1 MKIKVLLVVPGRE
14 TEVKRIPGNL
24 KFIKSFIGDELY
36 SIRLNENTMLIGNK
50 NARIDDFNRIYG
62 ENILLGSFIIVSNKN
77 NHLVSLNKKEFRKY
91 SNMFK
96 LKKHQKKVDK
106 YKDEYFEEYYS
117 SIRDL
122 KRKNAE
128 YNKYEVFEIAA

>member
-50 NARIDDFNRIYG
+50 DARIDDFNRIYG

-106 YKDEYFEEYYS
+106 YKDEYLEEYYS

-128 YNKYEVFEIAA
+128 YNKYEVFGIAS

>member
-50 NARIDDFNRIYG
+50 DARIDDFNRIYG

-96 LKKHQKKVDK
+96 LKKHQKKIDK
-106 YKDEYFEEYYS
+106 YKDEYLEEYYS

-128 YNKYEVFEIAA
+128 YNKYEVFGIAA

>member
-96 LKKHQKKVDK
+96 FKKHQKKVDK
-106 YKDEYFEEYYS
+106 YKDEYLEEYYS

-128 YNKYEVFEIAA
+128 YNKYEVFGIAA

>member
-14 TEVKRIPGNL
+14 TEVKRILGNL
-24 KFIKSFIGDELY
+24 KFIKSFIGNELY

-106 YKDEYFEEYYS
+106 YKDEYLEEYYS

-128 YNKYEVFEIAA
+128 YNKYEVFGIAA

>member
-36 SIRLNENTMLIGNK
+36 SVRLNENTMLIGNK

-106 YKDEYFEEYYS
+106 YKDEYLEEYYS

-128 YNKYEVFEIAA
+128 YNKYEVFGIAA

>member
-36 SIRLNENTMLIGNK
+36 SIRLNENTMLIENK

-106 YKDEYFEEYYS
+106 YKDEYLEEYYS

-128 YNKYEVFEIAA
+128 YNKYEVFGIAA

>member
-106 YKDEYFEEYYS
+106 YKDEYLEEYYS

-128 YNKYEVFEIAA
+128 YNKYEVFRIAA

>member
-106 YKDEYFEEYYS
+106 YKDEYLEEYYS

-128 YNKYEVFEIAA
+128 YNKYEVFGVAA

>member
-106 YKDEYFEEYYS
+106 YKDEYLEEYYS

-128 YNKYEVFEIAA
+128 YNKYEVFRIAV

>member
-1 MKIKVLLVVPGRE
+1 MKIKVLLVVPGIE

-36 SIRLNENTMLIGNK
+36 SIRINENTMLIGNK

-106 YKDEYFEEYYS
+106 YKDEYLEKYYS

-128 YNKYEVFEIAA
+128 YNKYEVFGIAA

>member
-106 YKDEYFEEYYS
+106 YKDEYLEEYYS
-117 SIRDL
+117 RIRDL

-128 YNKYEVFEIAA
+128 YNKNEVFRIAA

>member
-50 NARIDDFNRIYG
+50 DARIDDFNRIYG

-106 YKDEYFEEYYS
+106 YKDEYLEEYYS

-128 YNKYEVFEIAA
+128 YNKYEVFGIAA

>member
-106 YKDEYFEEYYS
+106 YKDEYLEEYYS

-128 YNKYEVFEIAA
+128 YNKYEVFGIAA